1 MVEISGISHYIL
13 QRKEKIK
20 LGEKNENKRTLKAN
34 GFKKR
39 NHYKFKR

>member
-20 LGEKNENKRTLKAN
+20 LGEKNENKKN
-34 GFKKR
+34 
-39 NHYKFKR
+39 